1 MVLELSLM
9 GGAFAVMASLYILH
23 YLESSR
29 GVLTPAHKVGD
40 VTDPILEDLQA
51 RGNELISHFNRHTLS
66 LFMHSLFVFVGRFFV
81 RLSDK
86 TYEVSS
92 NMVEKAS
99 QRKEDLS
106 KAGAPSFYVKQIK
119 EAKDGA
125 AGEATD
131 EAPRPRDG
139 ATDKA
144 VE

>member
-1 MVLELSLM
+1 M
-9 GGAFAVMASLYILH
+9 GGALAVIIALYVVH
-23 YLESSR
+23 YLESRR
-29 GVLTPAHKVGD
+29 GVLTPLHKVED
-40 VTDPILEDLQA
+40 RTDPILEDLQA
-51 RGNELISHFNRHTLS
+51 QTNGLIAHFNRRTLS
-66 LFMHSLFVFVGRFFV
+66 LFMHSLFVFIGRLFV

-92 NMVEKAS
+92 SLVEKAS

-125 AGEATD
+125 EGETTD
-131 EAPRPRDG
+131 EAPRPREDG
-139 ATDKA
+139 TQEQETK